1 MSLTPYVLDR
11 AGPGYDV
18 VYAHHADERLTT
30 RCLGPCIA
38 SAGALAGLSERQWLE
53 IDSTRMERDISRA
66 VCMPSKRCESVGP
79 SKQLAPGLLS
89 ERADDFFF
97 LSELRLAVMHTI
109 GFINWV
115 WY

>member
-1 MSLTPYVLDR
+1 M
-11 AGPGYDV
+11 
-18 VYAHHADERLTT
+18 YAHHADERLTT

>member
-1 MSLTPYVLDR
+1 
-11 AGPGYDV
+11 
-18 VYAHHADERLTT
+18 
-30 RCLGPCIA
+30 
-38 SAGALAGLSERQWLE
+38 
-53 IDSTRMERDISRA
+53 MERDISRA